1 MIGTVRIK
9 SQPCLTAVAHN
20 FFYDVPALVGACIVT
35 VAVLGAVVT
44 PLLAD
49 EEGQGLRV
57 LSNVG
62 NNAVLAHA
70 AVGQIVGIA
79 RVRLS
84 GHRGDSGLLEAD
96 ERALCLVLLA
106 PIICK

>member
-1 MIGTVRIK
+1 MIGT
-9 SQPCLTAVAHN
+9 
-20 FFYDVPALVGACIVT
+20 ALVGACIVT

-106 PIICK
+106 PIISVAFGNRVWVNSVGVVVLG